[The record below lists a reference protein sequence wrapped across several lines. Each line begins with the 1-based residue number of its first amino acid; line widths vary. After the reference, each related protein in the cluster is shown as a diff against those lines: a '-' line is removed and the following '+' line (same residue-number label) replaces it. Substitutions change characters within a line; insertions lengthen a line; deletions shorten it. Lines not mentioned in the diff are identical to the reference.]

1 MLKTPALSEEQR
13 KIYMEKKIYTRI
25 VDGIVYRAEAET
37 AEEANDLL
45 NRQIK
50 PKQEDK
56 PPRVEIKE
64 EENINNSNE

>member
-1 MLKTPALSEEQR
+1 MLKTPFLSEEQR
-13 KIYMEKKIYTRI
+13 KIYMEKKTYTRI
-25 VDGIVYRAEAET
+25 VDGIVYRVEAET

-45 NRQIK
+45 NKQIK

-56 PPRVEIKE
+56 PPLVEIKE

>member
-13 KIYMEKKIYTRI
+13 KIYMEKKTYTRI
-25 VDGIVYRAEAET
+25 VDGIVYRVEAET

-56 PPRVEIKE
+56 PPLVEIKE